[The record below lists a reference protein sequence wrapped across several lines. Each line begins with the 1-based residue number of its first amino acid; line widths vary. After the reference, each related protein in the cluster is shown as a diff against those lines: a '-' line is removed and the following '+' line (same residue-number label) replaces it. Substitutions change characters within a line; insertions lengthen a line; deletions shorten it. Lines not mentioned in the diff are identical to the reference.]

1 MRVLTEPKTVNGE
14 DYSPGQPDPEFVLE
28 IPYIEIAEIGQR
40 VYYSVHQ
47 DYTDE
52 ILTPT
57 EQNDYVIETE
67 LDGNFTFT
75 VLENYPVIKE
85 RCTNDPSYAEWLGLP
100 AFDPGIH
107 KTDLRND
114 AIVDKETQAKTDE
127 WDKEN
132 PIPADGLPTSELI
145 KPIIEEQL
153 TENLV
158 IQETK
163 VETGSIQ

>member
-1 MRVLTEPKTVNGE
+1 MEFPDLGFPTMRVLTESKTVDGE
-14 DYSPGQPDPEFVLE
+14 EFSPGQPDPEFVPE

-57 EQNDYVIETE
+57 EQNDYKIETD

-75 VLENYPVIKE
+75 VFENYPVIKE
-85 RCTNDPSYAEWLGLP
+85 KCSNDPTYAEWLGLP
-100 AFDPGIH
+100 TFDPEIH
-107 KTDLRND
+107 NVDLRIN
-114 AIVDKETQAKTDE
+114 AIVDKEVQAKTDE

-132 PIPADGLPTSELI
+132 PIPTAGLPETQSEL
-145 KPIIEEQL
+145 
-153 TENLV
+153 
-158 IQETK
+158 
-163 VETGSIQ
+163 GSNQ